1 MGFFD
6 KIKQGLK
13 KTSDAVNHSLD
24 SVFAAFVK
32 VDDDLL
38 EELEEAL
45 ILSDVGASTAVK
57 IVAEVEKRAKL
68 RKTTTADEMRD
79 LLREVLTDNMLD
91 NQPLNTDGKPA
102 VILVIGV
109 NGVGKTT
116 SIGKLAARYV
126 NEGKKVMLSAAD
138 TFRAAAADQL
148 EIWAKRAGADI
159 VRHGEG
165 ADPAAVVFD
174 SISAAKAR
182 GSDIIIVDTAGR
194 LHNKANLMNELAK
207 IDRVISREL
216 PDASRETLLVLDA
229 TTGQNA
235 VHQAEEFN
243 KAAELTGIILTKLDG
258 TAKGGI
264 VIAISAGLG
273 VPVKLVGVGEGID
286 DLIDFDR
293 AAFLEAI
300 LPPVH
305 ENTENDEEQTEEDEN
320 AET

>member
-6 KIKQGLK
+6 KIKQGFK
-13 KTSDAVNHSLD
+13 KTSDAVSHSLD

-32 VDDDLL
+32 IDEDLL

-45 ILSDVGASTAVK
+45 ILSDVGASTSAK

-68 RKTTTADEMRD
+68 RKTTTASELRD

-91 NQPLNTDGKPA
+91 NQPLDVSGRPA

-126 NEGKKVMLSAAD
+126 GEGKKVMLSAAD

-300 LPPVH
+300 LPPAEQMTGDS
-305 ENTENDEEQTEEDEN
+305 ENEEG
-320 AET
+320 AEQE

>member
-45 ILSDVGASTAVK
+45 ILSDVGASTAAK

-68 RKTTTADEMRD
+68 RKTTTADELRD

-194 LHNKANLMNELAK
+194 LHNKANLMSELAK

-305 ENTENDEEQTEEDEN
+305 ENAENDEEQTEEDEN

>member
-6 KIKQGLK
+6 KIKQGFK
-13 KTSDAVNHSLD
+13 KTSDAVSHSLD

-32 VDDDLL
+32 IDEDLL

-45 ILSDVGASTAVK
+45 ILSDVGASTSAK

-68 RKTTTADEMRD
+68 RKTTTASELRD

-91 NQPLNTDGKPA
+91 NQPLDVSGRPA

-286 DLIDFDR
+286 ELIDFDR

-300 LPPVH
+300 LPPAEQMTGDS
-305 ENTENDEEQTEEDEN
+305 ENEEEG
-320 AET
+320 AEQE

>member
-1 MGFFD
+1 MGLFD
-6 KIKQGLK
+6 KIKQGLQ
-13 KTSDAVNHSLD
+13 KTSDAVNRSLD
-24 SVFAAFVK
+24 NGFAAFGK
-32 VDDDLL
+32 IDADLL

-45 ILSDVGASTAVK
+45 ILSDVGAETSAK

-68 RKTTTADEMRD
+68 QKITTAPELRD

-91 NQPLNTDGKPA
+91 NQPLDVSGKPA

-126 NEGKKVMLSAAD
+126 SEGKKVMLSAAD

-243 KAAELTGIILTKLDG
+243 KAAHLTGIILTKLDG

-293 AAFLEAI
+293 ASFLEAL
-300 LPPVH
+300 LP
-305 ENTENDEEQTEEDEN
+305 EQGGDE
-320 AET
+320 

>member
-1 MGFFD
+1 MGLFD
-6 KIKQGLK
+6 KIKQGLQ
-13 KTSDAVNHSLD
+13 KTSDAVNRSLD
-24 SVFAAFVK
+24 NVFAAFVK
-32 VDDDLL
+32 IDADLL

-45 ILSDVGASTAVK
+45 ILSDVGAETSAK

-68 RKTTTADEMRD
+68 RKITTAPELRN

-91 NQPLNTDGKPA
+91 NQPLDVSGKPA

-126 NEGKKVMLSAAD
+126 SEGKKVMLSAAD

-182 GSDIIIVDTAGR
+182 GSDVIIVDTAGR

-243 KAAELTGIILTKLDG
+243 KAAHLTGIILTKLDG

-293 AAFLEAI
+293 ASFLEAL
-300 LPPVH
+300 LP
-305 ENTENDEEQTEEDEN
+305 EQGGNE
-320 AET
+320 